1 MTWGKPLSETCR
13 AHASESVAT
22 LISGHRTRS
31 IFERYNIIDD
41 HELGEAMAQT
51 QAYLSTLP
59 SESKIASIAET
70 KAEVVR

>member
-1 MTWGKPLSETCR
+1 M
-13 AHASESVAT
+13 

-31 IFERYNIIDD
+31 VFERYNIIDD

-59 SESKIASIAET
+59 SESKVAAIAET
-70 KAEVVR
+70 KVEAAK